1 MTNCVAYEEVTDATE
16 KGVKPRKEDCLGCK
30 LYRVG
35 LAKKVTRYLSRIKEE
50 AGE

>member
-1 MTNCVAYEEVTDATE
+1 MFRVQVIIFNTVIS
-16 KGVKPRKEDCLGCK
+16 
-30 LYRVG
+30 VG